1 MNNKPILIKLMKLI
15 GLWKAGVLRFDCG
28 KHTIFFRDAIVNEG
42 IEDLV
47 VGLTDHICSTCHGEG
62 ETPGSWVYY
71 PCGRCKGEGFNTP
84 ELDVERLHDGMQRLV
99 EWSKAY
105 PLDVFP
111 EPDLKDARVGL
122 ASVGITLDQV
132 SASSMRHVVTR
143 VGEIAQSALEV
154 QK

>member
-1 MNNKPILIKLMKLI
+1 MNAKAIFIKLIKTLRI
-15 GLWKAGVLRFDCG
+15 PCAGVYRVDCG
-28 KHTIFFRDAIVNEG
+28 KYTIFFRDAIMNEG
-42 IEDLV
+42 IEGLV
-47 VGLTDHICSTCHGEG
+47 VGRTDHICSTCRGEG
-62 ETPGSWVYY
+62 ETPSCQWYF

-84 ELDVERLHDGMQRLV
+84 VLDVERLHDGMQRLV

-132 SASSMRHVVTR
+132 SASSMRHVITR

-154 QK
+154 KK